1 MLSHLEA
8 HWHVL
13 EAEVVEI
20 NRDIEYCEQCLRKYG
35 EWFNSPLQYLRV
47 RGRPAAQRAVSATRP
62 LTLHARRAQEL
73 KRTKKN
79 KMCAPG
85 PGWPQLACRGRAA
98 CAPRAG
104 SPQASAAHLGLPTR
118 ASQEG
123 DHPNDGELQQQ
134 PAGRQE
140 ARQIAGEAGG
150 ASARLE
156 HPPSPT
162 TPSPPARPTTSR
174 AQPCIPACSQPVSV
188 LQAPTT
194 TAVVAPGA
202 QPDAPALM
210 VGSGATGYRS
220 IKPVDA

>member
-47 RGRPAAQRAVSATRP
+47 RGRSAAQRAVSATRV
-62 LTLHARRAQEL
+62 LTLPARRAQEL

-85 PGWPQLACRGRAA
+85 PGRPQLACRGRAA

-104 SPQASAAHLGLPTR
+104 SARAAAARSGPTPR

-156 HPPSPT
+156 HHPPSP
-162 TPSPPARPTTSR
+162 SARPATP
-174 AQPCIPACSQPVSV
+174 QPEPCVAACSQPVSV

-194 TAVVAPGA
+194 PAVVAPGA